1 MAENLVQ
8 RVRFTVGADNDDFF
22 RPDAIVNYLNAAQHK
37 VVSYLI
43 RTETEAKSGKTL
55 RALDKLRARFS
66 QIIPSPNTYGTY
78 QYVDITPN
86 DSAVDPDWDGDGN
99 AATGVDDIQEILYLS
114 LTDTST
120 SKKIRCKELTSQ
132 RLFMLD
138 WGNIKPSSFEAYYF
152 VTGGGTKI
160 RLFGA
165 DLDDTASSEDI
176 VDFTYIKRPAL
187 LTETSDEVSIASQFT
202 NAVIY
207 GASIMMAVQ
216 EQRGNVND
224 MMELYKKELER
235 NAY

>member
-8 RVRFTVGADNDDFF
+8 RVRFTVGSDNDDFF

-55 RALDKLRARFS
+55 RALDKLRSRFT
-66 QIIPSPNTYGTY
+66 QNITTPSTYGSY
-78 QYVDITPN
+78 QYVDIEPN
-86 DSAVDPDWDGDGN
+86 DTTVDPDWDRDTDPVTN
-99 AATGVDDIQEILYLS
+99 VDDIQEILYLS
-114 LTDTST
+114 LTDTDLN
-120 SKKIRCKELTSQ
+120 KKIRCKELTSQ

-165 DLDDTASSEDI
+165 DLDVTDT
-176 VDFTYIKRPAL
+176 VDFTYIKRPSL
-187 LTETSDEVSIASQFT
+187 LTEASDSVSIASQFT